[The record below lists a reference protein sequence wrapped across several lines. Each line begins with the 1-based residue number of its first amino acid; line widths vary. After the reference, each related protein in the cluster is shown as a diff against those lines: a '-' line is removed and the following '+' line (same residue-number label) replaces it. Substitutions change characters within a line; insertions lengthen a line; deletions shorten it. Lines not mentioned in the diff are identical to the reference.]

1 MLSMTPTR
9 RDRLAELY
17 VEYLDAG
24 RFDLTAPILAEAET
38 DAELAELLGDLTLG
52 LAEDAGFTTQ
62 DADIE
67 RTRAVLQAARDR
79 AETDAPKTQDLRS
92 FMRLVVDET
101 GRRPS
106 EIAATLG
113 TTPEFI
119 DDVND
124 YPGVAGDR
132 VVLRL
137 VSDTESA
144 FGRPAKDRGLQAMRS
159 NPPRRAMA
167 ASRDAAYDPEPPTF
181 AEIVERSG
189 MGSAEADLW
198 LSIHADDQV

>member
-1 MLSMTPTR
+1 MTPAR

-24 RFDLTAPILAEAET
+24 RFDLTASILSEADH

-62 DADIE
+62 DADVE
-67 RTRAVLQAARDR
+67 RTRAVLLAARAR
-79 AETDAPKTQDLRS
+79 AETDAPAHDPRS

-106 EIAATLG
+106 EIAAALG
-113 TTPEFI
+113 TTTAFI

-137 VSDTESA
+137 VTDTEA
-144 FGRPAKDRGLQAMRS
+144 TFGRPAKARGLYAMRR
-159 NPPRRAMA
+159 NAPRNAMA
-167 ASRDAAYDPEPPTF
+167 ASRDSAYDTESPTF
-181 AEIVERSG
+181 AQIVERSG
-189 MGSAEADLW
+189 MVPEDADRW
-198 LSIHADDQV
+198 LLIHTDDQA